1 MRAASNSLKVGR
13 ESSARAAGS
22 KFFFPSGIYVDQTV
36 DPHKIRTYDR
46 IHPKQEMTKK
56 HCKFEKMATWRMFAL
71 KGNNVFKDLLGVN
84 SNTSGLGFRPP
95 GSNTLLAYMQ
105 QFLLLTSVKFFS

>member
-1 MRAASNSLKVGR
+1 MLVRAASNSLKVSR
-13 ESSARAAGS
+13 EFSVSRGW
-22 KFFFPSGIYVDQTV
+22 KQVFFPSGIYVDQTV
-36 DPHKIRTYDR
+36 DLQKIRTYDR

-56 HCKFEKMATWRMFAL
+56 HCKFGRTFAL

-84 SNTSGLGFRPP
+84 SNTSGISFRPP

-105 QFLLLTSVKFFS
+105 QFLLLAKKFD